1 MRKNDFYHRKKK
13 KTIHF
18 YFFLTSD
25 SDYFTLF
32 FFSDKKNKT
41 KHFHR
46 NGNIF
51 LVIENFTASHK
62 VPCLPNANQISFLR

>member
-1 MRKNDFYHRKKK
+1 MISTIEKKK
-13 KTIHF
+13 RTIHF
-18 YFFLTSD
+18 YFCLTSE

-32 FFSDKKNKT
+32 FFSDKNKNKT

-46 NGNIF
+46 SVNIF
-51 LVIENFTASHK
+51 LVIENCTASHK